1 MNTIYRV
8 LQISKQ
14 SFHQRVDR
22 YIAKQQEKEQLKVV
36 IRKIREDH
44 PMMGARDLYRLICP
58 EQMGRDQFEQF
69 CFAEGFRVKR
79 PKKFQKTTNSYG
91 VTRFD
96 NLIEGLEVTR
106 VNQVWVSDITYYYLG
121 ERFYF
126 LTFIMDLFTRRIVGF
141 SSSRTLRTEDTTIPA
156 LKMAIM
162 QRKGVN
168 LKGLILHSDGGGQ
181 YYCKTFLEITGKE
194 EILNSMCET
203 VFENPH
209 AERLN
214 GIIKNN
220 YITHYNPHTYSELER
235 ATRKAVSMYN
245 SQKPHA
251 SLKGLS
257 PIKFEQIISK
267 KNCNIESE
275 NNSSS
280 YFPHSTLTTTVKII
294 KKNEF
299 CLT

>member
-1 MNTIYRV
+1 MNAIYRV

-14 SFHQRVDR
+14 SFHKRMDR

-44 PMMGARDLYRLICP
+44 PMMGARDLYRFICP

-69 CFAEGFRVKR
+69 YFEAGFRVKR
-79 PKKFQKTTNSYG
+79 PKKYQRTTNSLG

-106 VNQVWVSDITYYYLG
+106 VNQVWVSDITYYDLG

-156 LKMAIM
+156 LKMAIK
-162 QRKGVN
+162 QRKEVN

-181 YYCKTFLEITGKE
+181 YYCKEFREITEDE
-194 EILNSMCET
+194 EMLNSMCKS
-203 VFENPH
+203 VYENPH

-220 YITHYNPHTYSELER
+220 YVIHYKPQTYKELGE
-235 ATRKAVSMYN
+235 ATKKAVNMYN
-245 SQKPHA
+245 SQKPHS

-257 PIKFEQIISK
+257 PIKFEQIILK

-294 KKNEF
+294 RKMNF
-299 CLT
+299 I

>member
-1 MNTIYRV
+1 MNAIYRV

-14 SFHQRVDR
+14 SFHKRMDR

-44 PMMGARDLYRLICP
+44 PMMGSRDLYRFIRP
-58 EQMGRDQFEQF
+58 EKMGRDQFEQF
-69 CFAEGFRVKR
+69 YFEEGFRVKR
-79 PKKFQKTTNSYG
+79 PKKYQRTTNSLG

-106 VNQVWVSDITYYYLG
+106 VNQVWVSDITYYDLG

-141 SSSRTLRTEDTTIPA
+141 SSSRKLRTEDTTIPA

-162 QRKGVN
+162 QRNGVN

-181 YYCKTFLEITGKE
+181 YYCKEFREITEDE
-194 EILNSMCET
+194 EMLNSMCKS
-203 VFENPH
+203 VYENPH

-220 YITHYNPHTYSELER
+220 YVIHYKPQTYKELGE
-235 ATRKAVSMYN
+235 ATKKAVNMYN
-245 SQKPHA
+245 SQKPHS
-251 SLKGLS
+251 SLNGLS
-257 PIKFEQIISK
+257 PIKFEQIILK

-280 YFPHSTLTTTVKII
+280 YYPHSTLTTTVKII
-294 KKNEF
+294 RKMNF
-299 CLT
+299 I